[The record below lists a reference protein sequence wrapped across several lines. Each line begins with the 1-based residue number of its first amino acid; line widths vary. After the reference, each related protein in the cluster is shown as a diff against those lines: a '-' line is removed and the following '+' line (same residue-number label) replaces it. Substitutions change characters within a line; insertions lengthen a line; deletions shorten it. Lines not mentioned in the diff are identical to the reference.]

1 MGGGYGPT
9 TQAQLPRDDN
19 TRKYGARPFVCNRLA
34 VPPLD
39 SAPLA
44 PVPAAHAPLGTLA
57 AQSPLSPPL
66 CVSHVVRRGFES
78 ASGYRTPK
86 EVVVTSSRTCRATAI
101 FYRWLQVV
109 VICALSST
117 SAMDNWWAYKETPDG
132 EGNISLWV
140 EWTPT
145 YTKEAAIDNQTDFS
159 TQCHRL

>member
-1 MGGGYGPT
+1 MRLTLSFVTGWLSLRST
-9 TQAQLPRDDN
+9 PRHSPPCRRR
-19 TRKYGARPFVCNRLA
+19 TRRSGR
-34 VPPLD
+34 
-39 SAPLA
+39 
-44 PVPAAHAPLGTLA
+44 
-57 AQSPLSPPL
+57 SPLSPPL

>member
-1 MGGGYGPT
+1 M
-9 TQAQLPRDDN
+9 
-19 TRKYGARPFVCNRLA
+19 
-34 VPPLD
+34 
-39 SAPLA
+39 
-44 PVPAAHAPLGTLA
+44 
-57 AQSPLSPPL
+57 
-66 CVSHVVRRGFES
+66 VRRGFRVRS
-78 ASGYRTPK
+78 YRTPK
-86 EVVVTSSRTCRATAI
+86 EVVVAHVPTAI